1 MSWAMMENR
10 YGDDKVFDACGLFGF
25 IDTSGHAQDG
35 TRIAAAI
42 ANMRERGNGLGAGYA
57 AYGLYPA
64 FADHYAFHVICRDE
78 AARTELDAYLRRHFA
93 VVHDEPIPC
102 KQVHGILDPP
112 LVWRYFLF
120 PQRAEMV
127 GRSEEDYV
135 VHQVMTINGQ
145 LDGSFVVSSG
155 KNMGIFKGVGHPEEI
170 AEFYEKQLESLPGT
184 VIQMLLG
191 MMTCLDYGFAIME
204 KNYYFIKEGDYRGK
218 TGLSSIK
225 SKKPHDF
232 RFEQDEFCNVEGLVQ
247 IQSKGEVKLPPSKFI
262 RTTWMPEWEN
272 PYGTADLRAAYVAR
286 WQKDVILRFQAIW
299 LERYPSPIMIGRYP
313 PGTSQD
319 DQDDLLEVLEDLQIH
334 TEAIIPEGIVIEP
347 IKMDRSGSDIY
358 TKAID
363 KRDTMIGQAIL
374 IPELLGFTSRSTG
387 SYALGKKQFD
397 LFLGVLWHL
406 GRTIEEVIHE
416 QLTIPFIDWNYGVNE
431 DYPEFEFEALAE
443 EGAETKAKIL
453 ATLASAGVIDPTDP
467 ETREWIGDY
476 LSILPQTK
484 TKASEMAQDAL
495 SFHDTFKFYSP
506 KGDEV
511 FEVEIMETAARMEL
525 LNDALQKTE

>member
-1 MSWAMMENR
+1 MFQTIFGERSHDDIEPESAVYESVELLSKQAEQGTTVLTRRLRYRRFDDSAVGDPKLDNR
-10 YGDDKVFDACGLFGF
+10 IERDEIGNELATGSATL
-25 IDTSGHAQDG
+25 IIDG
-35 TRIAAAI
+35 TKLPENPDELIKKKGLEIYDTMKTDPMVKAALFIKKFSRLATQWTI
-42 ANMRERGNGLGAGYA
+42 K
-57 AYGLYPA
+57 PA
-64 FADHYAFHVICRDE
+64 STASKDV
-78 AARTELDAYLRRHFA
+78 
-93 VVHDEPIPC
+93 
-102 KQVHGILDPP
+102 
-112 LVWRYFLF
+112 
-120 PQRAEMV
+120 
-127 GRSEEDYV
+127 
-135 VHQVMTINGQ
+135 
-145 LDGSFVVSSG
+145 
-155 KNMGIFKGVGHPEEI
+155 EI

-272 PYGTADLRAAYVAR
+272 PYGTADLRAAYVAW